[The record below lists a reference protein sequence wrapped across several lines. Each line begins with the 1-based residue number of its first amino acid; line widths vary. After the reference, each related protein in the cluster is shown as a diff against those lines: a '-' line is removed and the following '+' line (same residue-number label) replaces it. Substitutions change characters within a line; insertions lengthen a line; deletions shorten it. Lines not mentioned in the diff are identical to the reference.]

1 MSHRPDL
8 ASDHPWRRGAMRQA
22 NFTPL
27 WAVPPQALG
36 LEYAGHFNW
45 ALRRGHRSRPLS
57 FAPPATPHALLAVG
71 LLTMDSELAAE
82 KRTLARSTFFSTFS
96 ALRGAAYEARY
107 LLPRLPPR
115 ATDPLAAENAT
126 HGDLLRLATR
136 EGRDRCWLKV
146 ILWLDHALAAFPRA
160 TFVGITDDDVYL
172 QLHRIALELAAYRSV
187 PHVYW
192 GQPMWMSHWNHTR
205 FEGARFGGY
214 LRGEGAAFGE
224 YERAVREA
232 PPWARRAAAGAAE
245 GAHACDKPTGARA
258 RAEAA
263 GMPLGGPFIFMNTDL
278 SVFSADLARAILRGR
293 CLRHFKADFRAAFP
307 PQHGEISD
315 DALGALLGSGGPP
328 GSHPCY
334 PMIDQLLGW
343 LVTHAGVNV
352 TLVEVQLMAQGL
364 PWMQLKSKPA
374 GAHTLYVHKLSTPW
388 QFTYF
393 DALLSTEPAALL
405 RRSCAPCAVPG
416 RAVAN
421 FDGSPPEDSWI
432 ADGSPSVAT
441 YAGWTCCTTA
451 PRYEGTDATKVCD
464 ARRATTRRRQ
474 QRELRAHHAAAAR
487 RANSSDEAASASERP
502 LLLADGYCAAT
513 DDVPNQRGAAACGR
527 TDDLGAK
534 GYFQID
540 AHPHVATIEGCAAA
554 CRACDACR
562 YISFSPAYLHRE
574 CAWYRTCDLHRLSH
588 IGSEV
593 CPTYVSARVPKGNA
607 TRAVRRR
614 KDSV

>member
-8 ASDHPWRRGAMRQA
+8 APDHPWRRGAMRQA

-27 WAVPPQALG
+27 WAVTPQALG

-57 FAPPATPHALLAVG
+57 FAPSTPHSLLAVG

-96 ALRGAAYEARY
+96 ALRGEAYEARY
-107 LLPRLPPR
+107 LLLRLPPR

-224 YERAVREA
+224 YEARCERRRRGRDA
-232 PPWARRAAAGAAE
+232 PRARRRARTRA
-245 GAHACDKPTGARA
+245 TSRRARA

-263 GMPLGGPFIFMNTDL
+263 GMPGGPFVFMNTDP

-293 CLRHFKADFRAAFP
+293 CRHFKAGFRAAFP

-315 DALGALLGSGGPP
+315 DAPGAARA
-328 GSHPCY
+328 
-334 PMIDQLLGW
+334 
-343 LVTHAGVNV
+343 AGRRAA
-352 TLVEVQLMAQGL
+352 TRA
-364 PWMQLKSKPA
+364 
-374 GAHTLYVHKLSTPW
+374 VH
-388 QFTYF
+388 
-393 DALLSTEPAALL
+393 DRPAARLARHPRRRQRHLGGSAADGTGSPVDAAQVEAGGRAHALRSQALDAVAVYVL
-405 RRSCAPCAVPG
+405 RRAPLDGTRRPPPPQL
-416 RAVAN
+416 RAVRRPRPRRRQLRR
-421 FDGSPPEDSWI
+421 SPPEDR
-432 ADGSPSVAT
+432 GSPTAARASPPT
-441 YAGWTCCTTA
+441 LAGRA
-451 PRYEGTDATKVCD
+451 ARR
-464 ARRATTRRRQ
+464 RRATGDR
-474 QRELRAHHAAAAR
+474 
-487 RANSSDEAASASERP
+487 
-502 LLLADGYCAAT
+502 
-513 DDVPNQRGAAACGR
+513 
-527 TDDLGAK
+527 
-534 GYFQID
+534 
-540 AHPHVATIEGCAAA
+540 
-554 CRACDACR
+554 
-562 YISFSPAYLHRE
+562 
-574 CAWYRTCDLHRLSH
+574 
-588 IGSEV
+588 
-593 CPTYVSARVPKGNA
+593 
-607 TRAVRRR
+607 
-614 KDSV
+614 